1 MLETVKILIILTSQ
15 ATMGAGGA
23 PTGVW
28 LEELS
33 TPYYAFINAGM
44 DVELASISGGKIPVD
59 PYSLQI
65 AGKNP
70 ASVER
75 FLKDSKAMQQFKHS
89 QKIETIDIGR
99 YAAIFLPGGRGT
111 MWDMPDNATL
121 AQLVGNAWMQGKIVA
136 AVCHGPAGLLG
147 AKNSAG
153 LPIIAGKHV
162 SAFTDAEEKAT
173 GFTSEVPFALEARL
187 RTLGAKFEAGPN
199 FQAYAVRDGKLVTGQ
214 NPASSA
220 EVARLTLE
228 ALRVS
233 K

>member
-1 MLETVKILIILTSQ
+1 MLETIKILIILTSQ
-15 ATMGAGGA
+15 ATMGVGGA

-33 TPYYAFINAGM
+33 TPYYAFVDAGM
-44 DVELASISGGKIPVD
+44 DVEIASIAGGKIPVD
-59 PYSLQI
+59 PHSLQT

-75 FLKDSKAMQQFKHS
+75 FLKDPKAMQQFEHS
-89 QKIETIDIGR
+89 RKIEAIDVSP
-99 YAAIFLPGGRGT
+99 YAAVFLPGGHGT

-121 AQLVGNAWMQGKIVA
+121 ARLVGHAWTQGKVVA
-136 AVCHGPAGLLG
+136 AVCHGPAGLVG
-147 AKNSAG
+147 VKDSAG
-153 LPIIAGKHV
+153 VPIVAGRRV
-162 SAFTDAEEKAT
+162 SAFTDAEEKAA
-173 GFTSEVPFALEARL
+173 GFADKVPFALESRL
-187 RTLGAKFEAGPN
+187 RTLGAKFESGPN
-199 FQAYAVRDGKLVTGQ
+199 FQVYAVRDGKLVTGQ

-228 ALRVS
+228 VLRES